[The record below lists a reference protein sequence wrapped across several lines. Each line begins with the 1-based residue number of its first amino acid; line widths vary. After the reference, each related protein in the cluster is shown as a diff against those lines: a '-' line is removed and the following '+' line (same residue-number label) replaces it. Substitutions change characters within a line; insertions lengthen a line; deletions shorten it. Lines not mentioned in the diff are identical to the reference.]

1 MRTKTLHSAFALLAL
16 LLAPALVQPAAAQG
30 RSIEYVEAT
39 SIEASGL
46 LGAILARSSGSET
59 TRSVHVLGTQVR
71 TDDGS
76 SSMIFDAGAREW
88 TILLHDTQ
96 NYMTFS
102 MGDVQA
108 MTEQLMEAMR
118 EGHAMQDAMEEGVD
132 QELEASLAEL
142 EEALAEAQRTVQ
154 ASVEHVATGQTR
166 QMLGHPAE
174 RHHIIVTVEGADD
187 IQGAEDV
194 EGGALVLVLDLWLSR
209 ELAREN
215 PLFVDPDRPHENP
228 IYQALMED
236 PETQEWAE
244 QMALELEAMFG
255 GEDGDTGSLTTFAM
269 VDPRVGAAMGEAL
282 EALAQMDGEPVVTAT
297 TVAVVPPTVEM
308 DTDLILAW
316 EPESMG
322 DQIRGEANEAAREA
336 AASAAREAISGLTR
350 GFLGRRGGDDEEEA
364 EVPEEELIIRP
375 LFRMTTELVDVRR
388 GGEPTPDMFVIP
400 EGYTPLSMPQATGE
414 PGGD

>member
-1 MRTKTLHSAFALLAL
+1 MRMKTLLLGSAFLTL
-16 LLAPALVQPAAAQG
+16 LLAPTLAPPAAAQG
-30 RSIEYVEAT
+30 TSIEYVETA

-59 TRSVHVLGTQVR
+59 TRSVHVLGTRVR

-76 SSMIFDAGAREW
+76 SSSTIFDTGAREW
-88 TILLHDTQ
+88 TILLHETR

-102 MGDVQA
+102 MGDLQA
-108 MTEQLMEAMR
+108 MTEQMMEAMR
-118 EGHAMQDAMEEGVD
+118 EGHAMQEGVD
-132 QELEASLAEL
+132 EELEASRAEL

-166 QMLGHPAE
+166 QMVGHPAE
-174 RHHIIVTVEGADD
+174 RHHIIVTVESADD

-194 EGGALVLVLDLWLSR
+194 DGGALVVVLDLWLSR

-215 PLFVDPDRPHENP
+215 PLYVDPDRPQENP

-236 PETQEWAE
+236 PEMQEWAE
-244 QMALELEAMFG
+244 EMALELEAMFG
-255 GEDGDTGSLTTFAM
+255 GQEGDAGSLATFAM

-282 EALAQMDGEPVVTAT
+282 EALARMDGEPVVTSA

-308 DTDLILAW
+308 DTELILAW

-322 DQIRGEANEAAREA
+322 DQIRGEANDAAREA

-350 GFLGRRGGDDEEEA
+350 GFLGRGGGDEEEA
-364 EVPEEELIIRP
+364 EVPEEDLIIRP

-388 GGEPTPDMFVIP
+388 GGAPTPEMFVIP
-400 EGYTPLSMPQATGE
+400 EGYTPLTMPQASGE
-414 PGGD
+414 PGMN